1 LLNEQYAFISGELEN
16 KTIIYEEYKDLETQL
31 EDAAFDVY
39 KKHIASLKEY
49 DIKEPKSEIE
59 KLLGLSY
66 EECCEFFKNKYGL
79 VPKKFFVNETCRS
92 KTQGNAR
99 GKDGLYIHHIDEDK
113 AILLSTPEVAARN
126 PFEYQQA
133 DHLVYVNLLEHLLL
147 HVKIVEKTNSYNA
160 LMDTIKTNEELKND
174 KDLQKN
180 IEEIYFS
187 FLGKYILLFQAAP
200 RYGVISE
207 DLMNEFTKKY

>member
-1 LLNEQYAFISGELEN
+1 LEN
-16 KTIIYEEYKDLETQL
+16 RTIIFEEFREMEIQL
-31 EDAAFDVY
+31 EDAAFEIY
-39 KKHIASLKEY
+39 KKHVASLKKY
-49 DIKEPKSEIE
+49 DVKEPKSEIE
-59 KLLGLSY
+59 KLLNSSY
-66 EECCEFFKNKYGL
+66 EECCEFFKKKYGP

-113 AILLSTPEVAARN
+113 AILLSTPDVAAKN

-147 HVKIVEKTNSYNA
+147 HIKIVEKTNSYHA
-160 LMDTIKTNEELKND
+160 LMDTVKTDEELKND

-180 IEEIYFS
+180 LEELYFS
-187 FLGKYILLFQAAP
+187 FLGRYILLFQSAV
-200 RYGVISE
+200 RHGVNDQ
-207 DLMNEFTKKY
+207 DLVDEFTKKY